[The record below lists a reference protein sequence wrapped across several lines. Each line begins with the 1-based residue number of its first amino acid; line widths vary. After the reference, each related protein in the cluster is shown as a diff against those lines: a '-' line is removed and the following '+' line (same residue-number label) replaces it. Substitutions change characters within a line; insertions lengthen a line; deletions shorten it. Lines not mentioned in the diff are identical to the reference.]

1 MIILLKFLRNIFD
14 VTQGFKIVM
23 KWEIRVRY
31 KNSLENLDSKNS
43 SSCFFV
49 SYNLI
54 IMEALSLPTIS
65 VTNSNSNTYISLSAA
80 TNYASLSSL
89 QHRPSSSTK
98 HFTMVGI
105 SSFVISCYMWIKKM
119 IFVAFT
125 LQKKSV
131 VLVKAENEEDFELKQ
146 VRDMAAARKRW
157 EALVGISPF

>member
-105 SSFVISCYMWIKKM
+105 SSFVISCYMWIKKWY
-119 IFVAFT
+119 
-125 LQKKSV
+125 LLHLLCRRR
-131 VLVKAENEEDFELKQ
+131 VLFL
-146 VRDMAAARKRW
+146 
-157 EALVGISPF
+157 